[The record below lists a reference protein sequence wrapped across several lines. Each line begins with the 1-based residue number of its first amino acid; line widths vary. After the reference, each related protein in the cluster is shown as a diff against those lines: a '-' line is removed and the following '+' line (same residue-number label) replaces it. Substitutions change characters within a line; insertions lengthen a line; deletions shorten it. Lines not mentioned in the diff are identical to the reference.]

1 MPGTLLDTG
10 CMINTVFTLKST
22 HTLLKKTPP
31 PTKRTI
37 STNIQ
42 GFKYNDKDVN
52 LIKVQPCLDDYKQI
66 EPQHKESLLKPSEK
80 NTKDK
85 TN

>member
-52 LIKVQPCLDDYKQI
+52 LIKV
-66 EPQHKESLLKPSEK
+66 
-80 NTKDK
+80 
-85 TN
+85 